1 MSDGNRMR
9 PDLDIGPCWVKGSL
23 VAKKSRVMWEDGT
36 LYVVRTP
43 QDVVSVECSER
54 PRQERGQ
61 AQPYIAHTRTGEIR
75 FQRGG
80 CACAYRLGDVNGFAL
95 MNIAQPLP

>member
-9 PDLDIGPCWVKGSL
+9 PDLDLGPCWVKGAL
-23 VAKKSRVMWEDGT
+23 GVTKSRVMWEDGT

-43 QDVVSVECSER
+43 QDVVSVGCRAR

-61 AQPYIAHTRTGEIR
+61 AQPYIAHTDVGEIR
-75 FQRGG
+75 FQRAG
-80 CACAYRLGDVNGFAL
+80 CSCAYRLGDVNGFAL
-95 MNIAQPLP
+95 MSTAKSLS